1 MTRFGGVPPAE
12 ILGGVIHEAGMKEG
26 FIVHTIVSEE
36 LRRMILKEW
45 REHNATT
52 MDLMGPLLSRLTELL
67 SISPRSEP
75 GLFNPI

>member
-1 MTRFGGVPPAE
+1 MPSAE
-12 ILGGVIHEAGMKEG
+12 KVGEVVHEAGMKEG

-45 REHNATT
+45 REHNVTT
-52 MDLMGPLLSRLTELL
+52 MDLMGPLLSRLAELL